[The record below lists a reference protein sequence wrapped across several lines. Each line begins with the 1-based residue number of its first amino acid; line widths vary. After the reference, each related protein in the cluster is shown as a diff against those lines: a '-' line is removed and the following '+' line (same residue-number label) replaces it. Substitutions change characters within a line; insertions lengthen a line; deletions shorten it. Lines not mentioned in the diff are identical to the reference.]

1 MQQRFDNVFSSLVAR
16 LTAWRRRCARIL
28 RHRQLNRRDIPRML
42 GSGALQRLHRR
53 ITDSERQ
60 HQGEIRLSIE
70 AGLPWRYLH
79 HDVPARTRAI
89 TLFGKLGVWDTE
101 HNNGVLIYL
110 LLADHA
116 IEIVADRGLSQHIR
130 PEQWRDLT
138 QRMSEQFRQGAF
150 EAGLNLA
157 LDQVT
162 AWLSEFF
169 PSAPG
174 VTPRNELPNTPDLR

>member
-1 MQQRFDNVFSSLVAR
+1 MQKRADNASQPILARLSAWQQRG
-16 LTAWRRRCARIL
+16 ARIL
-28 RHRQLNRRDIPRML
+28 RHRQLDRRDIPRLL

-53 ITDSERQ
+53 ITDSERH

-70 AGLPWRYLH
+70 AGLPWRYLR
-79 HDVPARTRAI
+79 HDVSARARAI
-89 TLFGKLGVWDTE
+89 TLFGKLGIWDTE

-110 LLADHA
+110 LLADRA

-169 PSAPG
+169 PSTPG
-174 VTPRNELPNTPDLR
+174 LAPRNELPNTPDLR